1 MRWRK
6 LTSCTGSRKNSNLI
20 IYLAVVS
27 EPFSRSWRERSKFIH
42 NFRLLTAGHVFYF
55 RVRQFFIHEPWAQ
68 RVGMVCC
75 THVLSQSLPA
85 WKISPHTSC
94 LISRDEQ
101 TVVLYE
107 KWIRHDTQELQ
118 TLKHEKSNMYFIP
131 ANNAWECSALVHC
144 LPNIQAVH
152 EISGM
157 IAIQSSRT
165 GPQLLNCFLT
175 WGSGDQIQNFVIRV
189 FHL

>member
-1 MRWRK
+1 MFKLEELLMRWRK

-55 RVRQFFIHEPWAQ
+55 RVRQFFIHEPWTQ
-68 RVGMVCC
+68 RVGMVCR
-75 THVLSQSLPA
+75 THVLSQSLPV

-101 TVVLYE
+101 TVSSLRIFDILNETSCALWKMNKTWYTRTANPE
-107 KWIRHDTQELQ
+107 TWKI
-118 TLKHEKSNMYFIP
+118 KH
-131 ANNAWECSALVHC
+131 
-144 LPNIQAVH
+144 
-152 EISGM
+152 
-157 IAIQSSRT
+157 
-165 GPQLLNCFLT
+165 
-175 WGSGDQIQNFVIRV
+175 V
-189 FHL
+189 FHTCK